1 MKFVNSETFPE
12 LESVSWKEGR
22 IQEDLWKLFSTNN
35 RDRRLGEYKGH
46 IKGRDYREERT
57 YRHSNTMQVQ
67 GYSLFFIFIFIEQ
80 VSFMFLTRAWS
91 EALKEFLNNYYK
103 NYEHK
108 IDVLVINSAVWDV
121 TR

>member
-1 MKFVNSETFPE
+1 
-12 LESVSWKEGR
+12 
-22 IQEDLWKLFSTNN
+22 
-35 RDRRLGEYKGH
+35 
-46 IKGRDYREERT
+46 
-57 YRHSNTMQVQ
+57 
-67 GYSLFFIFIFIEQ
+67 
-80 VSFMFLTRAWS
+80 MFLTRAWS